1 MKKTLIAASIAA
13 LAATS
18 ANAAVKLY
26 ESETGSF
33 SSYGKVQLELQNY
46 DGENN
51 IQNQGS
57 RLGFSGETKLDN
69 GLTAFT
75 NFEFRFQ
82 PGVQNNV
89 SKSTASGKLDASA
102 APAAGDTVDVDV
114 EGEGE
119 WTVRNSY
126 LGVKGDFGSV
136 KAGNFDSITYSMV
149 TSQADIMENVGYR
162 SLDTGNVNSRGT
174 AIAYETNDISGFKF
188 GLGIKHYASE
198 DTDYDAKGTGS
209 ILGSKDGKEQWNLQL
224 GATYQ
229 LNDEV
234 KFGLAIDQNN
244 KKGNPKHSYDTN
256 DADPI
261 IAVSALYETEQ
272 FGAGLVVEQT
282 KDIIVTNL
290 TGSYNYGAGDVYALV
305 SFADVGDK
313 SVKGF
318 GGKDDS
324 GVDFGLG
331 VNYKLAKTFHVYGE
345 VAVGN
350 KKVSEIQKTDGSGKG
365 ATAVTVGAAY
375 KW

>member
-18 ANAAVKLY
+18 ANAAVKIY
-26 ESETGSF
+26 ESETGSL

-51 IQNQGS
+51 IQNNGS
-57 RLGFSGETKLDN
+57 RLGFAGDTKLDN

-89 SKSTASGKLDASA
+89 KA
-102 APAAGDTVDVDV
+102 AAADG
-114 EGEGE
+114 GE

-126 LGVKGDFGSV
+126 LGVKGDFGSI
-136 KAGNFDSITYSMV
+136 KAGNFDSITYTMV
-149 TSQADIMENVGYR
+149 TEQADIMENAGYR
-162 SLDTGNVNSRGT
+162 SLDGGDVNARGT

-188 GLGIKHYASE
+188 GLGIKHYASK
-198 DTDYDAKGTGS
+198 DSAYGNGTVPASGS
-209 ILGSKDGKEQWNLQL
+209 ILASNDGKEQWNLQL

-229 LNDEV
+229 LNDELS
-234 KFGLAIDQNN
+234 FGLAFDQNN
-244 KKGNPKHSYDTN
+244 EDGNPGANGK
-256 DADPI
+256 DPI
-261 IAVSALYETEQ
+261 IAASAMYATDL
-272 FGAGLVVEQT
+272 FGAGVVVESN
-282 KDIIVTNL
+282 DDAMVANL
-290 TGSYNYGAGDVYALV
+290 TGSVNYGAGDVYALV
-305 SFADVGDK
+305 SFV
-313 SVKGF
+313 
-318 GGKDDS
+318 DDGNET

-331 VNYKLAKTFHVYGE
+331 ANYKLAKNFVTYGE

-350 KKVSEIQKTDGSGKG
+350 DKDALTLGDLSI
-365 ATAVTVGAAY
+365 VTLGAAY

>member
-18 ANAAVKLY
+18 ANAAVKIY
-26 ESETGSF
+26 ESETGSL

-57 RLGFSGETKLDN
+57 RLGFSGDTKLDN

-89 SKSTASGKLDASA
+89 KA
-102 APAAGDTVDVDV
+102 AAADG
-114 EGEGE
+114 GE

-126 LGVKGDFGSV
+126 LGVKGDFGSI
-136 KAGNFDSITYSMV
+136 KAGNFDSITYTMV
-149 TSQADIMENVGYR
+149 TEQADIMENAGYR
-162 SLDTGNVNSRGT
+162 SLDGGDVNARGT

-188 GLGIKHYASE
+188 GLGIKHYASK
-198 DTDYDAKGTGS
+198 DSAYGNGTVPASGS
-209 ILGSKDGKEQWNLQL
+209 ILASNDGKEQWNLQL

-229 LNDEV
+229 LNDELS
-234 KFGLAIDQNN
+234 FGLAFDQNN
-244 KKGNPKHSYDTN
+244 EDGNPKAN
-256 DADPI
+256 VAGKKAKPV
-261 IAVSALYETEQ
+261 IAASANYATDL
-272 FGAGLVVEQT
+272 FGAGLVVENSG
-282 KDIIVTNL
+282 DLMVANI
-290 TGSYNYGAGDVYALV
+290 TGSVNYGAGDIYALV
-305 SFADVGDK
+305 SFADNDTPNGD
-313 SVKGF
+313 
-318 GGKDDS
+318 

-331 VNYKLAKTFHVYGE
+331 ANYKLADSFVTYAE
-345 VAVGN
+345 VAIGN
-350 KKVSEIQKTDGSGKG
+350 DDLSGIQDSKGKG
-365 ATAVTVGAAY
+365 TTAVTLGAAY

>member
-13 LAATS
+13 LATTS

-33 SSYGKVQLELQNY
+33 SSYGKVQLELENY
-46 DGENN
+46 DGENT

-57 RLGFSGETKLDN
+57 RLGFSGEKKLEN

-82 PGVQNNV
+82 PGVQNDI
-89 SKSTASGKLDASA
+89 TEG
-102 APAAGDTVDVDV
+102 GDD
-114 EGEGE
+114 GGE
-119 WTVRNSY
+119 WTTRNSY

-149 TSQADIMENVGYR
+149 TGQADIMENEGYR
-162 SLDTGNVNSRGT
+162 SLDTGSVNSRGT
-174 AIAYETNDISGFKF
+174 AIAYETNDLAGFKI
-188 GLGIKHYASE
+188 GLGIKHYASDE
-198 DTDYDAKGTGS
+198 SAYGPRAAGNEKLTSNNGD
-209 ILGSKDGKEQWNLQL
+209 EVWNIQL

-229 LNDEV
+229 LNDELS
-234 KFGLAIDQNN
+234 FGLAFDQNN
-244 KKGNPKHSYDTN
+244 EDGNPGVGVAG

-261 IAVSALYETEQ
+261 IAASVNYATDA
-272 FGAGLVVEQT
+272 FGAGLVLENSGDYMVA
-282 KDIIVTNL
+282 NL
-290 TGSYNYGAGDVYALV
+290 TGSVNYGAGDVYALV
-305 SFADVGDK
+305 SFADNDVDT
-313 SVKGF
+313 
-318 GGKDDS
+318 

-331 VNYKLAKTFHVYGE
+331 ANYKLAKTFHVYGE

-350 KKVSEIQKTDGSGKG
+350 DDVSEIQDSKDKG
-365 ATAVTVGAAY
+365 TTAVTLGAAY

>member
-18 ANAAVKLY
+18 ANAAVKIY

-33 SSYGKVQLELQNY
+33 SSYGKVQLELENY
-46 DGENN
+46 DGENT

-57 RLGFSGETKLDN
+57 RLGFAGETKLEN

-82 PGVQNNV
+82 PGVQNDL
-89 SKSTASGKLDASA
+89 AD
-102 APAAGDTVDVDV
+102 D
-114 EGEGE
+114 EGE

-126 LGVKGDFGSV
+126 LGVKGDFGSI
-136 KAGNFDSITYSMV
+136 KAGNFDSITYTMV
-149 TSQADIMENVGYR
+149 TEQADIMENAGYR
-162 SLDTGNVNSRGT
+162 SLDTGDVNSRGT

-188 GLGIKHYASE
+188 GLGIKHYASK
-198 DTDYDAKGTGS
+198 DSDYGARDNTS
-209 ILGSKDGKEQWNLQL
+209 DLSKKLTSNNGDEVWNLQL

-229 LNDEV
+229 LNDELS
-234 KFGLAIDQNN
+234 FGLAFDQNN
-244 KKGNPKHSYDTN
+244 EDGNPGVGVAG

-261 IAVSALYETEQ
+261 IAASVNYATDA
-272 FGAGLVVEQT
+272 FGAGVVLE
-282 KDIIVTNL
+282 KSGDYMVANL
-290 TGSYNYGAGDVYALV
+290 TGSVNYGAGDVYALV
-305 SFADVGDK
+305 SFAD
-313 SVKGF
+313 
-318 GGKDDS
+318 DDDDN

-331 VNYKLAKTFHVYGE
+331 VNYKMDKAFLVYGE

-350 KKVSEIQKTDGSGKG
+350 DDVSSIQDSKNEGT
-365 ATAVTVGAAY
+365 AAVTVDAAY